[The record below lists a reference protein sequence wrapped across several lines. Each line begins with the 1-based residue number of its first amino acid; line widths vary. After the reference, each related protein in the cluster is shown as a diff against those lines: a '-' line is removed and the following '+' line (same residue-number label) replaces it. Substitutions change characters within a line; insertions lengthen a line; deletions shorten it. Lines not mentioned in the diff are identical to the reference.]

1 METENNEI
9 ETIKVLARDYENNNL
24 MLMKISA
31 KIRANNQEG
40 KKTIVEIV
48 DEGITIDGSKG
59 NILEQFNQQK
69 THRMQNLKKEQ
80 NHNTV
85 DTRTENSYSIEHD
98 DMAFANFANRNHQ
111 VQQEVPQRGKI
122 VNLQEYANSK
132 KAQTRDTLDYVKKEE
147 KKNKQRE
154 IAGYKHFDEIQRLT
168 EIRGKARRLIAGALA
183 TATVLTAGTGVV
195 HAVDEHQ
202 TNKAYI
208 EQYDGDVA
216 RMRMAIEESMAKE
229 FEETLGK
236 ENLNVNIEEYS
247 QGTGEAGSVI
257 IVTDEQGNEIGR
269 FTNAK
274 DLRGGTSHGNNKA
287 KKLGKIADAYLAI
300 EDSKDAAKVLESMEE
315 FREEKDIQIDTEK
328 TPEEEENTLTEVD
341 EER

>member
-111 VQQEVPQRGKI
+111 VQQAEPQRGKV

-132 KAQTRDTLDYVKKEE
+132 KTRETINYVKREE
-147 KKNKQRE
+147 KKKSQKE
-154 IAGYKHFDEIQRLT
+154 ISGYKQFETIQKLVDMK
-168 EIRGKARRLIAGALA
+168 GKAKILVAGVLA
-183 TATVLTAGTGVV
+183 TATVLGAGAGVTHV
-195 HAVDEHQ
+195 VDEHHDTKKIMQ
-202 TNKAYI
+202 EYGNNETAMKKKII
-208 EQYDGDVA
+208 EKLTTYY
-216 RMRMAIEESMAKE
+216 
-229 FEETLGK
+229 
-236 ENLNVNIEEYS
+236 ENLLDEGYLQVDIQAYKHGS
-247 QGTGEAGSVI
+247 LTGSVI
-257 IVTDEQGNEIGR
+257 NISDGVTGELKQTEV
-269 FTNAK
+269 FAK
-274 DLRGGTSHGNNKA
+274 DAQRGGGYTGEN
-287 KKLGKIADAYLAI
+287 KKLGEIAEEYLAI
-300 EDSKDAAKVLESMEE
+300 KDGDAEKAAKVLA
-315 FREEKDIQIDTEK
+315 DTEEYLQEI
-328 TPEEEENTLTEVD
+328 TALDAERDMD

>member
-1 METENNEI
+1 METES
-9 ETIKVLARDYENNNL
+9 IKVLSQDYENEQM
-24 MLMKISA
+24 MLMDISA
-31 KIRANNQEG
+31 KIRANHQDG
-40 KKTIVEIV
+40 KKTIVEIA
-48 DEGITIDGSKG
+48 DKGITIDGSQGNVLGQYYEQKG
-59 NILEQFNQQK
+59 HQAENIKQVP
-69 THRMQNLKKEQ
+69 
-80 NHNTV
+80 NHNK
-85 DTRTENSYSIEHD
+85 ENNKEEVTLGIEND

-132 KAQTRDTLDYVKKEE
+132 KAQTRDTLDYVKKED

-202 TNKAYI
+202 THKAHI